1 MDKIYV
7 ISEHAETYHRL
18 LHNAAL
24 PALTVV
30 NKPEQATIWLA
41 DPPLAA
47 PLLPHSDQLRW
58 LQSTFAGVDALINAR
73 ERHYQLTN
81 VRGIFGALMA
91 EYVFGYLLN
100 ETRHIT
106 QYADQQAQRHWQP
119 HDYASLRGRTLA
131 ILGSG
136 AIGQHIATVARAFGM
151 RVLGTNQ
158 DGRPVDGFEQTL
170 TLTALRNQLSDVDV
184 LVSTLPATTETA
196 QCLNTDFWQYAQ
208 DLFFINVGRGATV
221 DEPALIK
228 ALDEK
233 KTARRR
239 TGCHAAGAITSSAS
253 FFGRTLAFTLPH
265 ILLPSVFLSRF
276 FDLFAD
282 NYRRWYAGEPL
293 FHQVDFNK
301 GY

>member
-233 KTARRR
+233 KLRVAVLDVMQQEPLPQAHPFWTHPRI
-239 TGCHAAGAITSSAS
+239 HIT
-253 FFGRTLAFTLPH
+253 PH
-265 ILLPSVFLSRF
+265 IAAVSFPEQV